1 MNQNHNISDQELDAL
16 FKEADNATGIPA
28 FDDSF
33 WNEMEA
39 MLPKKK
45 RKGVLF
51 WWTSSAA
58 LVAVISLLLFFLYP
72 VDRKTASK
80 QIAGS
85 NTPAADHSSSV
96 NQPLAEGS
104 DKSSDN
110 QDVYPGT
117 SGQDHSGNGN
127 SITYPVRKYD
137 RKRPETPVDPDTDM
151 NREMN
156 SQTADLTDKTPGV
169 KTEDAFADLG
179 KQPIRFTTPVTLNN
193 VTDHTA
199 NKRIPYYMEFA
210 VGYGQSYKRVD
221 FENNW
226 MSQFRFGGGVYTT
239 IRQMQLSAGLAFR
252 AEVPNNISKSTYSSG
267 YNSQN
272 VLVDVTNTTTMRGL
286 YSIEF
291 PLFIG
296 GTWNRSVLGA
306 SMTPGIQL
314 AYTGINTRYENTQI
328 VSREKQSGSIP
339 DSKTMTMEI
348 GLRYGYS
355 ITEHV
360 QLSASCN
367 MDVIRPFQS
376 ANYNGDNTSYPVSF
390 FLGLRRTF

>member
-1 MNQNHNISDQELDAL
+1 MNQNQNISDQELDAL
-16 FKEADNATGIPA
+16 FKEADKASGIPA

-45 RKGVLF
+45 RKGLLF
-51 WWTSSAA
+51 WFTSAA
-58 LVAVISLLLFFLYP
+58 ASIVVVLGLLFFLYP
-72 VDRKTASK
+72 AEHKT
-80 QIAGS
+80 S
-85 NTPAADHSSSV
+85 NEQVIKTNRDLSLQNA
-96 NQPLAEGS
+96 
-104 DKSSDN
+104 DKSSDD
-110 QDVYPGT
+110 QVVDPSTTVGT
-117 SGQDHSGNGN
+117 DQNNPDDGNNSGN
-127 SITYPVRKYD
+127 SITYPVRRFDK
-137 RKRPETPVDPDTDM
+137 KRPALPTIPGPVNRPEQNNDLSDNKMDLPETKKFSDD
-151 NREMN
+151 E
-156 SQTADLTDKTPGV
+156 
-169 KTEDAFADLG
+169 FADLG
-179 KQPIRFTTPVTLNN
+179 KQPMVFTVPVTLNN
-193 VTDHTA
+193 VTRHTG
-199 NKRIPYYMEFA
+199 NKPSPYYMEFA

-226 MSQFRFGGGVYTT
+226 MSQFKFGGGVYTT
-239 IRQMQLSAGLAFR
+239 IRQMQLSAGLAVR

-272 VLVDVTNTTTMRGL
+272 VPVDVENRTTMRGL

-306 SMTPGIQL
+306 SMTPGVQL
-314 AYTGINTRYENTQI
+314 AYTGFRTRYENAQV
-328 VSREKQSGSIP
+328 VSRDKQSGSIP

-367 MDVIRPFQS
+367 VDVIRPFQS
-376 ANYNGDNTSYPVSF
+376 VYYNGDNTNYPISF